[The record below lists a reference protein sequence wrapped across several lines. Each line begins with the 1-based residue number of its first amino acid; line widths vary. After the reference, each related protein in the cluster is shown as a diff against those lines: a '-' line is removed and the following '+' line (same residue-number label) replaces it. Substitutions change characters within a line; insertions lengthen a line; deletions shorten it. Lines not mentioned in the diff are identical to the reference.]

1 MRSIHPVVFS
11 RIGRRQKGRG
21 FSRGELRLVGLTAW
35 SAQRIGLSV
44 DLRRSS
50 THEEN
55 VAVLK
60 AYLEERHDEL
70 EEKKQAG
77 SARREARAEAKLQK
91 ELERVKLVKKK
102 VPVKVKEMPPIEV
115 SKVEVPDLVEE
126 EVIQVDEKLTP
137 LSSLEGMTS
146 DEIETLK
153 SQEIEY
159 TEDLLG
165 LSSED
170 IDDIVTASEIERE
183 RLETFIFQAI
193 DKFEQPMALNDVPGI
208 GAKTAERLK
217 QVGIQSANQL
227 ARMNPDIK
235 VEGISKARLKTFIT
249 NAWEI
254 ILKT

>member
-60 AYLEERHDEL
+60 AYLKERHDEL

-77 SARREARAEAKLQK
+77 SAKREARAEAKLQK
-91 ELERVKLVKKK
+91 ELERAKLVKEVVPAIAKK
-102 VPVKVKEMPPIEV
+102 VPPIEARKVEEPVLVKEEIV
-115 SKVEVPDLVEE
+115 QVEE
-126 EVIQVDEKLTP
+126 TLTP
-137 LSSLEGMTS
+137 LSNLEGLTS
-146 DEIETLK
+146 DEIETFK

-159 TEDLLG
+159 AEDLLG

-170 IDDIVTASEIERE
+170 MDDIVNSSGIERE
-183 RLETFIFQAI
+183 RIETFVFQAI
-193 DKFEQPMALNDVPGI
+193 DKLEQPRELNDIPGI
-208 GAKTAERLK
+208 GGKTAERLK
-217 QVGIQSANQL
+217 EVGIQTANQL
-227 ARMNPDIK
+227 ARMNPNIK
-235 VEGISKARLKTFIT
+235 VEGISEARLKTFIAS
-249 NAWEI
+249 AWEL